1 MTHQPPP
8 GHDHRCQE
16 FLERLSRYLD
26 NELPAPDRD
35 TIERHLRDCPC
46 CEEVLDSLKQTVAL
60 CHDEGRPELP
70 PDVRERARER
80 MVELLQQRTVN
91 RTRVHQ
97 RSRG

>member
-1 MTHQPPP
+1 MSEPHV

-26 NELPAPDRD
+26 NELPAPDRR
-35 TIERHLRDCPC
+35 TIERHLHDCPC

-70 PDVRERARER
+70 PDVRQRAMARI
-80 MVELLQQRTVN
+80 VELLQHAPARRA
-91 RTRVHQ
+91 RTR
-97 RSRG
+97 